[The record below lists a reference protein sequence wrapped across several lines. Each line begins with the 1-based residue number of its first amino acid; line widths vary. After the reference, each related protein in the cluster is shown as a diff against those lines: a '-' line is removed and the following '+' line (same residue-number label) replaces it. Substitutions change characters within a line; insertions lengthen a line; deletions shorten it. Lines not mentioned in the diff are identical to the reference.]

1 MHSGMLR
8 AARFV
13 HGSVLPTLVA
23 AAAHPTLRRY
33 RVIFTGHSLGA
44 GVAALGE
51 GLRAATALETL
62 DLSETQLDAS
72 GVEALGRATVAG
84 GLQVLWS

>member
-1 MHSGMLR
+1 MGALLCRAPALR
-8 AARFV
+8 ELTLARNPL
-13 HGSVLPTLVA
+13 G
-23 AAAHPTLRRY
+23 
-33 RVIFTGHSLGA
+33 GA

-62 DLSETQLDAS
+62 DLSETQFDAD
-72 GVEALGRATVAG
+72 GVEALGRAAVAG